1 MTTVP
6 ARDGVKHNPSGLC
19 KDTSSALVQHCR
31 GERVPVQNCCAAPLV
46 LPGSSR
52 RSWFGQT
59 LSLGVAACLG
69 QWAVPA
75 PAQTSAQTPQH
86 TSGAGMLT
94 RPIPSTGELL
104 PAVGLGS
111 WITFNVGNDSV
122 ARDACTEVVRAFFAG
137 GGRLIDSSPMYGS
150 SQPTI
155 GYALAKLGQP
165 KALFSAEKVWIG
177 DAGQGVAQLDASRT
191 FWGVPRFDLVQVHNL
206 LAWREHLPRL
216 LALKAAGQLR
226 YVGIT
231 TSEGRRHGDIEQ
243 VMRTQPIDFVQLS
256 YNLLDR
262 EAETRLLPLAQE
274 RGIAVI
280 VNRPFREGALLAQLR
295 RHRLPGWAME
305 LGCDGW
311 AQAALKFI
319 VSHPAVTCAIP
330 ATSQVAHVRQNLGA
344 MRGPIQRWPLDGRLG
359 GLGLAGATG
368 FAAWAFVWQR
378 YVPIN
383 WGAQAMAVALALEAV
398 LVLVLVLVLGVIAQ
412 PCSALEPSY
421 TLSPL
426 RWRVGLG
433 LIVGAAVLYPGIALI
448 AGRPWTQG
456 EWVGVAVDPTV
467 LALLGW
473 LLCAVPLTRLARIGW
488 WATALTALALGLAS
502 AATLAT
508 MGAMEAWPLSVALLL
523 ILMTLRRL

>member
-1 MTTVP
+1 MRKLNVTTVP
-6 ARDGVKHNPSGLC
+6 ARDGVKHNPSGLGN
-19 KDTSSALVQHCR
+19 DTSVSFAPNSQ
-31 GERVPVQNCCAAPLV
+31 GETVECQNRCAAPPV
-46 LPGSSR
+46 LPCSSR

-59 LSLGVAACLG
+59 LSLGVAAGLG
-69 QWAVPA
+69 QWAMPA
-75 PAQTSAQTPQH
+75 SAQTPQH
-86 TSGAGMLT
+86 TSGAGLLA

-122 ARDACTEVVRAFFAG
+122 ARDASTEVVRAFFAG

-177 DAGQGVAQLDASRT
+177 DAGQGAAQLEASRT

-216 LALKAAGQLR
+216 LERKAAGQLR

-262 EAETRLLPLAQE
+262 EAEARLLPLAQD

-295 RHRLPGWAME
+295 RHRLPGWATE

-311 AQAALKFI
+311 AQVALKFI

-344 MRGPIQRWPLDGRLG
+344 MRGPMPD
-359 GLGLAGATG
+359 
-368 FAAWAFVWQR
+368 AALR
-378 YVPIN
+378 KR
-383 WGAQAMAVALALEAV
+383 MASEVAAL
-398 LVLVLVLVLGVIAQ
+398 
-412 PCSALEPSY
+412 
-421 TLSPL
+421 
-426 RWRVGLG
+426 
-433 LIVGAAVLYPGIALI
+433 
-448 AGRPWTQG
+448 
-456 EWVGVAVDPTV
+456 
-467 LALLGW
+467 
-473 LLCAVPLTRLARIGW
+473 
-488 WATALTALALGLAS
+488 
-502 AATLAT
+502 
-508 MGAMEAWPLSVALLL
+508 
-523 ILMTLRRL
+523 